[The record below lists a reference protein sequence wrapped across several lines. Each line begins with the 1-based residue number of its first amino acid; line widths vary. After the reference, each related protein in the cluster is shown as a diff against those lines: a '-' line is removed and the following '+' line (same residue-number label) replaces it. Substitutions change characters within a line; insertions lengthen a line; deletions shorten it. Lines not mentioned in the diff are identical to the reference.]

1 MGQLSFFDLNDR
13 LAQISKIGDPL
24 EVLNEIVDWSK
35 FDGMLEEKG
44 LFARGGSIVDATIVN
59 VPVQRNK
66 ADENETIKKGKEPE
80 E

>member
-1 MGQLSFFDLNDR
+1 MDQLSFFDLNDR

-35 FDGMLEEKG
+35 FDGVLLEEKG

-59 VPVQRNK
+59 VP
-66 ADENETIKKGKEPE
+66 
-80 E
+80 